1 MAEFNLFSSEF
12 ILYIQN
18 NPKYLLLEDTS
29 FQDLSFIPII
39 MLPSFN
45 VLGTELE
52 SCSESPLTG
61 WFRDGCCNTDRND
74 RSLHTVCCQVT
85 AEFLDFARSRG
96 NDLITPAPRY
106 KFPGLVPGDRWCV
119 CASTWKSAAD
129 IGLACPVRLESTHE
143 ETLQVVSLDQLREHA
158 LIMTE

>member
-1 MAEFNLFSSEF
+1 MWRNSTFLVVNLFYAYKITQNIYYWKIHHFKTCPSS
-12 ILYIQN
+12 IV
-18 NPKYLLLEDTS
+18 
-29 FQDLSFIPII
+29 

-61 WFRDGCCNTDRND
+61 WFSDGCCNTDRND